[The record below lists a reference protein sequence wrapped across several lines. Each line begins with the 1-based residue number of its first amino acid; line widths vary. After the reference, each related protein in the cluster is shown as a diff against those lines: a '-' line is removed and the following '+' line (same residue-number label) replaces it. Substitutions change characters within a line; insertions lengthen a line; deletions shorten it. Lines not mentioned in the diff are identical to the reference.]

1 MMYNSK
7 LAVALKSHGKVLRE
21 FGETVYVPFGNEYSI
36 FIKNMNNV
44 RALISVEIDG
54 EDVGDGTQFVVNGNS
69 SVDLQRFLKNG
80 NLNEGNSFKFLE
92 RTENIEDHRGVGVE
106 DGLIRVEFQFE
117 RKPVYRAR
125 SYSPYNDPWG
135 GNSDTFF
142 SSSTTFTASSNISLG
157 SSDVKGAVNVNH
169 VAGEPTMD
177 WFETPDENDAG
188 ITVPGSLNDQQF
200 HTVASFPVEA
210 QTHVIVLKML
220 GQTEDNVRV
229 RKPVTVKSKPTCTSC
244 GLRNKAT
251 AKFCTECG
259 TSLQLVQTRSG
270 SASMAKCRRPDPI
283 PICFYSETGHNA
295 TLRRLN
301 YRFESC

>member
-21 FGETVYVPFGNEYSI
+21 FGETVYVPFGNEYSV

-69 SVDLQRFLKNG
+69 SVDLERFIKNG
-80 NLNEGNSFKFLE
+80 NLNEGNSFKFIE

-117 RKPVYRAR
+117 RKPVYYPRYQPI
-125 SYSPYNDPWG
+125 SYNDPNNPWG
-135 GNSDTFF
+135 GGMGDTFF
-142 SSSTTFTASSNISLG
+142 TSTISNTAGSISSSS
-157 SSDVKGAVNVNH
+157 VKGAVNINH
-169 VAGEPTMD
+169 VVGEPTMD
-177 WFETPDENDAG
+177 WFETPQENDAG

-200 HTVASFPVEA
+200 HSVASFPVESE
-210 QTHVIVLKML
+210 THVIVLKIL
-220 GQTEDNVRV
+220 GQTEDSVRV

-259 TSLQLVQTRSG
+259 TSLQLV
-270 SASMAKCRRPDPI
+270 
-283 PICFYSETGHNA
+283 
-295 TLRRLN
+295 
-301 YRFESC
+301 